1 MTNFDKRSTVKLHNG
16 VLMPIIGLGTWKL
29 EEGPEVENAVKLALD
44 AGYRMFD
51 TAMIYKNEEGVG
63 KALNAYGLL
72 REEFFV
78 TTKLWNTDQGYE
90 NTLKAIDVSLEKLGL
105 AYVDLYLVHW
115 PTASD
120 DVKISSNKR
129 EDTWRAMEEIYKSGK
144 AKAIGVSNFTITHL
158 DEMKKYATIMPMV
171 NQVEFNPFL
180 YQEKLL
186 NYCHQNNIVLE
197 AYSPLVRGKRL
208 QDEKL
213 ENIAQKYNKT
223 VAQLMLRWSIQ
234 HGLVVIPKSTHKE
247 RIEENINI
255 FDFEITAEDMKI
267 IDLMDENMRLA
278 SDPTELL

>member
-1 MTNFDKRSTVKLHNG
+1 MTNFDKRSSVKLSNG
-16 VLMPIIGLGTWKL
+16 VLMPIIGLGTWKIQEGL
-29 EEGPEVENAVKLALD
+29 EIENAVKLALD

-51 TAMIYKNEEGVG
+51 TAMIYKNEEGLG
-63 KALNAYGLL
+63 KALSVYGLL

-90 NTLKAIDVSLEKLGL
+90 NTLKAIDVSLGKLGL
-105 AYVDLYLVHW
+105 AYVDLYLMHW
-115 PTASD
+115 PTANE
-120 DVKISSNKR
+120 DVKVSSNKR

-180 YQEKLL
+180 YQERLL
-186 NYCHQNNIVLE
+186 NYCVENKIILE

-208 QDEKL
+208 QDERLDNLAK
-213 ENIAQKYNKT
+213 KYQKT

-234 HGLVVIPKSTHKE
+234 HGLVVIPKSIHKD

-255 FDFEITAEDMKI
+255 FDFQINV
-267 IDLMDENMRLA
+267 ID
-278 SDPTELL
+278 ST